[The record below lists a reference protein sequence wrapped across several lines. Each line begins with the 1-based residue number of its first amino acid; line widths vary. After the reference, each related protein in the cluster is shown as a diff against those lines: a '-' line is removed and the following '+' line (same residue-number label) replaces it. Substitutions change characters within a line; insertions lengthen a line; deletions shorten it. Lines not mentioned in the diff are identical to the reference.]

1 MESKLC
7 TILMMMIIQS
17 LLLSI
22 LGGINKAAPKR
33 LDLDSAIRRFSKAI
47 TFETVSMDPGV
58 SNVTELNKFK
68 NYLEK
73 AYPLIHSTPWI
84 QRQIVGSLSIVYTIK
99 PLREEK
105 NDSTK
110 KPWILQAHQDV
121 APVFDLHKWDAPPFS
136 GQILYK
142 PQSLHQILYDPRTNK
157 GSKNFSTSDP
167 DLKDYY
173 VYGRGTMDSKHII
186 MAIMEA
192 VELMIGRGQRPL
204 HKTLILSFGHD
215 EEVGGLYGGKKVA
228 QMLENAYPYP
238 TDGGKPI
245 DFLLDEGFSIIKDIL
260 PQNMRIAPIGVSEKY
275 VMNVNLSVV
284 TAGGHSSV
292 PTKENALIILSNALV
307 NIDSNKFPSIF
318 AHPGTPDIEILKRIA
333 YLFPQPYKLQMEN
346 AALYRKALENITLD
360 NEMIDAFTRT
370 TATATQ
376 AKGGIKYNV
385 VPNYA
390 EANVNLRVLPL
401 QDPDEVLK
409 YVAQIIND
417 QRVKVQLNTMSPRSP
432 ISDIDTIAFR
442 KLEVIIEEFFNRT
455 IVVPA
460 IFNAGTDSKH
470 FSRIV
475 DNVYRFSPLRMN
487 MDDISRIHGINERTS
502 VADFYNCV
510 RFYYYLIEFVAE
522 GLEDDTKVSKMA
534 AKNVKTASKEAAK
547 NGKAIS
553 KDAAKNVKAI
563 SKEANKKGKNIK
575 PKKI

>member
-1 MESKLC
+1 MGSKLC

-17 LLLSI
+17 LVLSI
-22 LGGINKAAPKR
+22 LGGIAAPKR
-33 LDLDSAIRRFSKAI
+33 FDLNSAIRRFSKAI
-47 TFETVSMDPGV
+47 TFETVSMEPGV

-99 PLREEK
+99 PLREDK
-105 NDSTK
+105 NDSTM

-121 APVFDLHKWDAPPFS
+121 SPVIDLHKWDAPPFS

-142 PQSLHQILYDPRTNK
+142 PQSLNQILYDPKTNK
-157 GSKNFSTSDP
+157 GSKNFSASDP
-167 DLKDYY
+167 YLKDYY
-173 VYGRGTMDSKHII
+173 VYGRGTSDSKYII

-228 QMLENAYPYP
+228 QMLENAYAYP

-245 DFLLDEGFSIIKDIL
+245 DFLLDEGFSIFKDIL
-260 PQNMRIAPIGVSEKY
+260 PQNMRIAPVGVSEKY
-275 VMNVNLSVV
+275 MMNVNLSVA
-284 TAGGHSSV
+284 TEGGHSSI
-292 PTKENALIILSNALV
+292 PTKENAITILSNALV
-307 NIDSNKFPSIF
+307 NIDSNKFPSFF

-346 AALYRKALENITLD
+346 AALYRNALENIT
-360 NEMIDAFTRT
+360 MIDAFTRT

-376 AKGGIKYNV
+376 VKGGIKYNV
-385 VPNYA
+385 VPDYA
-390 EANVNLRVLPL
+390 EANLNLRVHPL

-432 ISDIDTIAFR
+432 ISDYDTVAFR
-442 KLEVIIEEFFNRT
+442 KLEMIIEESFNKT
-455 IVVPA
+455 IVVPT
-460 IFNAGTDSKH
+460 ILIPGTDSRH

-475 DNVYRFSPLRMN
+475 DNVYSFSPLKMTL
-487 MDDISRIHGINERTS
+487 DDMQRIHGINERTS
-502 VADFYNCV
+502 VADYYNCV
-510 RFYYYLIEFVAE
+510 KFYYNLIEFVAE

-534 AKNVKTASKEAAK
+534 ANNVKKVSKE
-547 NGKAIS
+547 
-553 KDAAKNVKAI
+553 AAKNVKAI